1 MQEEITKKEE
11 KLEESVVENQQ
22 LREHI
27 NGLFER
33 ETAFHGKHIS
43 QCKERSARYKLSA
56 LRNRAQMA
64 LAVGKQIGLNCESI
78 NTCRRRHREAYTT
91 SVV

>member
-1 MQEEITKKEE
+1 MQEEITKKE

-27 NGLFER
+27 NGLFEQ

-43 QCKERSARYKLSA
+43 QCKERSARYNCRLYVTEHRWLLLLA
-56 LRNRAQMA
+56 NRS
-64 LAVGKQIGLNCESI
+64 G
-78 NTCRRRHREAYTT
+78 
-91 SVV
+91 